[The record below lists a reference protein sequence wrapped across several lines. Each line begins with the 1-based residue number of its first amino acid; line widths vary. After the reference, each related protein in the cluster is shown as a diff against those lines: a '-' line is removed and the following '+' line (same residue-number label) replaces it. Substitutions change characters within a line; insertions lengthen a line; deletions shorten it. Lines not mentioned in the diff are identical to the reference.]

1 MNNVSMTPELY
12 TVKEIKN
19 IFKCGQKQAYE
30 IVNANGF
37 PSIRIGGKILVER
50 KALEDWLSKNKG
62 KSVAIK

>member
-37 PSIRIGGKILVER
+37 PSMRIGGKILVER